1 MNMKEEVFVDG
12 VGSLSEY
19 LSKLGV
25 VVPTDKTPESE
36 TAKVVKRLLKE
47 LDSWNGVNLTN
58 RLNDEVGMD
67 GMDIVE
73 FIMKLEEELDIL
85 IEVENLFL
93 TEQDVAND
101 YYGVEEDDENDVV
114 QDVESEEDDADNE
127 TYAMISPTVAE
138 VIAYMEWLF
147 ELGKQNACFSLPE
160 ENKVQHQL
168 I

>member
-1 MNMKEEVFVDG
+1 MNRKEVLSVDG
-12 VGSLSEY
+12 VGSLGEY

-47 LDSWNGVNLTN
+47 LDSWNGVNLTD
-58 RLNDEVGMD
+58 RLNDEMGMD

-101 YYGVEEDDENDVV
+101 YYGVEEDDENVAV
-114 QDVESEEDDADNE
+114 QDEESEDDDSDNE
-127 TYAMISPTVAE
+127 THAMVSPTVGE
-138 VIAYMEWLF
+138 VIAYVEWLADNNR
-147 ELGKQNACFSLPE
+147 EP
-160 ENKVQHQL
+160 
-168 I
+168 

>member
-1 MNMKEEVFVDG
+1 MGKKEILSVDG
-12 VGSLSEY
+12 FGSLGEY

-25 VVPTDKTPESE
+25 VVPADKTPESE

-47 LDSWNGVNLTN
+47 LDSWDGNSISG

-85 IEVENLFL
+85 VEVENLFL

-101 YYGVEEDDENDVV
+101 YYEIEEGDENEDV
-114 QDVESEEDDADNE
+114 QDLESEEDDTEKE
-127 TYAMISPTVAE
+127 TYATVSPTVGE
-138 VIAYMEWLF
+138 VIAYVEWLAD
-147 ELGKQNACFSLPE
+147 N
-160 ENKVQHQL
+160 NM
-168 I
+168 

>member
-1 MNMKEEVFVDG
+1 MREEIVITDI
-12 VGSLSEY
+12 GSLGEY

-47 LDSWNGVNLTN
+47 LDSWDGVNLTD

-85 IEVENLFL
+85 VEAENLFL

-101 YYGVEEDDENDVV
+101 YYGVEEDDENEDV
-114 QDVESEEDDADNE
+114 QDVESEEDDTDKE
-127 TYAMISPTVAE
+127 TYATVSPTVSE
-138 VIAYMEWLF
+138 VIAYVEWLADNNI
-147 ELGKQNACFSLPE
+147 EQS
-160 ENKVQHQL
+160 
-168 I
+168 

>member
-1 MNMKEEVFVDG
+1 MREEMVITDI
-12 VGSLSEY
+12 GSLGEY

-47 LDSWNGVNLTN
+47 LDSWNGVNLTD

-138 VIAYMEWLF
+138 VIAYMEWLADNNR
-147 ELGKQNACFSLPE
+147 EP
-160 ENKVQHQL
+160 
-168 I
+168 

>member
-1 MNMKEEVFVDG
+1 MENTNEKKLRKKEFLYINDIV
-12 VGSLSEY
+12 SLGEY

-25 VVPTDKTPESE
+25 VVPTDNTPDSE

-47 LDSWNGVNLTN
+47 LDSWDGNSISD

-85 IEVENLFL
+85 VEVENLFL

-101 YYGVEEDDENDVV
+101 YYEVEEDDENEDV
-114 QDVESEEDDADNE
+114 QDLESEEDDTDKE
-127 TYAMISPTVAE
+127 TYATVSPTVGE
-138 VIAYMEWLF
+138 VIAYVEWLAD
-147 ELGKQNACFSLPE
+147 N
-160 ENKVQHQL
+160 NM
-168 I
+168 

>member
-12 VGSLSEY
+12 VGSLGEY

-47 LDSWNGVNLTN
+47 LDSWDGVNLSD

-67 GMDIVE
+67 GMDVVE
-73 FIMKLEEELDIL
+73 FIMKLEEELDIM
-85 IEVENLFL
+85 VKAENLFL

-101 YYGVEEDDENDVV
+101 YYGVEENDENDVV
-114 QDVESEEDDADNE
+114 QDEESEEDDADNN
-127 TYAMISPTVAE
+127 TYATVSPTVGE
-138 VIAYMEWLF
+138 VIAYVEWLADNNR
-147 ELGKQNACFSLPE
+147 EP
-160 ENKVQHQL
+160 
-168 I
+168 

>member
-1 MNMKEEVFVDG
+1 MQYNIHHILMKIKQKEVLSVDG
-12 VGSLSEY
+12 VSSLGEY

-25 VVPTDKTPESE
+25 EIPTEKTAESE
-36 TAKVVKRLLKE
+36 NAKVVKRLLKE
-47 LDSWNGVNLTN
+47 LDGWDGNILSD

-85 IEVENLFL
+85 VEAENLFL

-114 QDVESEEDDADNE
+114 QDEESEEGDADNE
-127 TYAMISPTVAE
+127 THAMVSPTVGE
-138 VIAYMEWLF
+138 VIAYVEWLTNNNR
-147 ELGKQNACFSLPE
+147 KP
-160 ENKVQHQL
+160 
-168 I
+168 

>member
-1 MNMKEEVFVDG
+1 MVITDI
-12 VGSLSEY
+12 GSLGEY

-47 LDSWNGVNLTN
+47 LDSWNGVNLTD

-73 FIMKLEEELDIL
+73 FIMKLEEELDIF

-101 YYGVEEDDENDVV
+101 YYGVDEDMEND
-114 QDVESEEDDADNE
+114 DVLDEVSEEDGADNE

-138 VIAYMEWLF
+138 VIAYVEWLADNNR
-147 ELGKQNACFSLPE
+147 EP
-160 ENKVQHQL
+160 
-168 I
+168 

>member
-1 MNMKEEVFVDG
+1 MKEEVFVDG
-12 VGSLSEY
+12 VGSLGEY

-47 LDSWNGVNLTN
+47 LDSWDGNSISD

-73 FIMKLEEELDIL
+73 FIMKLEEELDIFV
-85 IEVENLFL
+85 EAENLFL

-101 YYGVEEDDENDVV
+101 YYGVEEDDENVAV
-114 QDVESEEDDADNE
+114 QDVESEEDDTDNN
-127 TYAMISPTVAE
+127 TYATVSPTVGE
-138 VIAYMEWLF
+138 VIAYVEWLADNNR
-147 ELGKQNACFSLPE
+147 EP
-160 ENKVQHQL
+160 
-168 I
+168 

>member
-1 MNMKEEVFVDG
+1 MREEIVITDI
-12 VGSLSEY
+12 GSLGEY

-47 LDSWNGVNLTN
+47 LDSWDGVNLTD

-85 IEVENLFL
+85 VEAENLFL

-101 YYGVEEDDENDVV
+101 YYGVEEDDENEDV
-114 QDVESEEDDADNE
+114 QDVESEDDDTDKE
-127 TYAMISPTVAE
+127 TYATVSPTVSE
-138 VIAYMEWLF
+138 VIAYVEWLADNNM
-147 ELGKQNACFSLPE
+147 EQS
-160 ENKVQHQL
+160 
-168 I
+168 

>member
-1 MNMKEEVFVDG
+1 MEKKEVLYVNG
-12 VGSLSEY
+12 VGSLGEY

-47 LDSWNGVNLTN
+47 LDSWDGVNLTD

-73 FIMKLEEELDIL
+73 FIMKLEEELDIMV
-85 IEVENLFL
+85 EAENLFL

-101 YYGVEEDDENDVV
+101 YYGVEEDDDNDDV
-114 QDVESEEDDADNE
+114 QDVESEEDDTDNN
-127 TYAMISPTVAE
+127 TYATVSPTVAE
-138 VIAYMEWLF
+138 VIAYIEWLLEF
-147 ELGKQNACFSLPE
+147 DKQNA
-160 ENKVQHQL
+160 
-168 I
+168 

>member
-12 VGSLSEY
+12 VGSLGEY

-47 LDSWNGVNLTN
+47 LDSWNGVNLTD

-101 YYGVEEDDENDVV
+101 YYEVEEDDENEDV
-114 QDVESEEDDADNE
+114 QDVESEEDDTDKE
-127 TYAMISPTVAE
+127 TYATVSPTVGE
-138 VIAYMEWLF
+138 VIAYVEWL
-147 ELGKQNACFSLPE
+147 EDN
-160 ENKVQHQL
+160 NKES
-168 I
+168 

>member
-12 VGSLSEY
+12 VGSLGEY

-25 VVPTDKTPESE
+25 VVPTEKTSESE

-47 LDSWNGVNLTN
+47 LDGWDGNILTD

-67 GMDIVE
+67 GLDIIE

-85 IEVENLFL
+85 LVEAENLFL

-101 YYGVEEDDENDVV
+101 YYGVEEDDENVAV
-114 QDVESEEDDADNE
+114 QDEESEDDDSDNE
-127 TYAMISPTVAE
+127 THAMVSPTVGE
-138 VIAYMEWLF
+138 VIAYVEWLADNNR
-147 ELGKQNACFSLPE
+147 EP
-160 ENKVQHQL
+160 
-168 I
+168 

>member
-1 MNMKEEVFVDG
+1 MKEEVFVDG
-12 VGSLSEY
+12 VGSLGEY

-25 VVPTDKTPESE
+25 VVPTEKTSESE

-47 LDSWNGVNLTN
+47 LDGWDGNILTD

-73 FIMKLEEELDIL
+73 FIMKLEEELDIF

-101 YYGVEEDDENDVV
+101 YYGVEEDDENVAV
-114 QDVESEEDDADNE
+114 QDEESEDDDSDNE
-127 TYAMISPTVAE
+127 THAMVSPTVGE
-138 VIAYMEWLF
+138 VIAYVEWLADNNR
-147 ELGKQNACFSLPE
+147 EP
-160 ENKVQHQL
+160 
-168 I
+168 

>member
-1 MNMKEEVFVDG
+1 MREEMVITDI
-12 VGSLSEY
+12 GSLGEY

-47 LDSWNGVNLTN
+47 LDSWNGVNLTD

-85 IEVENLFL
+85 VEAENLFL
-93 TEQDVAND
+93 TEQDVADD
-101 YYGVEEDDENDVV
+101 YYGVDEDMEND
-114 QDVESEEDDADNE
+114 DVLDEVSEEDDADNE
-127 TYAMISPTVAE
+127 TYAMVSPTVGE
-138 VIAYMEWLF
+138 VIAYVEWLADNNR
-147 ELGKQNACFSLPE
+147 EP
-160 ENKVQHQL
+160 
-168 I
+168 

>member
-1 MNMKEEVFVDG
+1 MREEMVITDI
-12 VGSLSEY
+12 GSLGEY

-47 LDSWNGVNLTN
+47 LDSWNGVNLTD

-73 FIMKLEEELDIL
+73 FIMKLEEEMDIL
-85 IEVENLFL
+85 VEVENLFL

-101 YYGVEEDDENDVV
+101 YYGIEEDDENGDVPV
-114 QDVESEEDDADNE
+114 EESEEDDADNE
-127 TYAMISPTVAE
+127 TYAKVSPTVAE
-138 VIAYMEWLF
+138 VIAYIEWLLEF
-147 ELGKQNACFSLPE
+147 DKQNA
-160 ENKVQHQL
+160 
-168 I
+168 

>member
-12 VGSLSEY
+12 VGSLGEY

-47 LDSWNGVNLTN
+47 LDSWNGVNLSD

-73 FIMKLEEELDIL
+73 FIMKLEEELDIM
-85 IEVENLFL
+85 VDAENLFL

-101 YYGVEEDDENDVV
+101 YYGVEEDDEND
-114 QDVESEEDDADNE
+114 DVLDEVSEEDDANNE
-127 TYAMISPTVAE
+127 TYAMISPTVSE
-138 VIAYMEWLF
+138 VIAYVEWLADNNR
-147 ELGKQNACFSLPE
+147 EP
-160 ENKVQHQL
+160 
-168 I
+168 

>member
-1 MNMKEEVFVDG
+1 MREEMVITDI
-12 VGSLSEY
+12 GSLGEY

-25 VVPTDKTPESE
+25 VVPTEKTPESE

-47 LDSWNGVNLTN
+47 LDSWNGVNLTD

-85 IEVENLFL
+85 VEVENLFL

-101 YYGVEEDDENDVV
+101 YYGVEEDDENEDV
-114 QDVESEEDDADNE
+114 QDVESEEGDADNE
-127 TYAMISPTVAE
+127 THVMVSPTVGE
-138 VIAYMEWLF
+138 VIAYVEWLAD
-147 ELGKQNACFSLPE
+147 N
-160 ENKVQHQL
+160 NR
-168 I
+168 